1 MILLASVV
9 MAATGFAQG
18 SPAPGANI
26 NPAVFD
32 VNGELIYAAEISMVM
47 QNIAGQMGGRDKIQ
61 DNEELVQMATQRVI
75 EQKLLS
81 QEATRLGIQPNELR
95 VAQMAQ
101 AFEKQAGGRE
111 ALDAALAM
119 RGTNYEQIMET
130 IREMDLVR
138 SLIEQQ
144 ISPSIQVSDE
154 DVALFYADHPEM
166 FVNEAQVHA
175 RHIITAAG
183 EGADSETVAK
193 ARAKAEKAR
202 ERALAGE
209 DFAELARE
217 LSEGPSAPNGGDL
230 GFFSRDQMVPAFAD
244 AAFALE
250 PGQISEVVRSGFGF
264 HVIKVEEKRPAGT
277 LPLDEVSDELHSL
290 LVQQRTGEEV
300 GKMVEALAD
309 TATSRRRSR
318 APVESSASPQTRRH
332 EDGARKKTADH
343 ADKRRWRFSRL
354 VHVTRSRPSSD
365 DGRESL
371 DRAIAPNVNVRRG
384 GPIKRL
390 ALSESAALATPHP
403 LSLDERCPP
412 FKQERG
418 EAGAAIV
425 RLPPVPQSIL
435 GTAASRRLSAL
446 SAVRLRW
453 LCALSVPLWFSRW
466 AGFASLRLC
475 VRNLGLSAS
484 W

>member
-1 MILLASVV
+1 MILLTFVAI
-9 MAATGFAQG
+9 AATGFAQG
-18 SPAPGANI
+18 PPAPNGNI
-26 NPAVFD
+26 NPAVLD
-32 VNGELIYAAEISMVM
+32 VNGNLIYAAEISMVM
-47 QNIAGQMGGRDKIQ
+47 QNIAGQMGGRDKVQ
-61 DNEELVQMATQRVI
+61 DNEELVQMATQRVV

-81 QEATRLGIQPNELR
+81 QEAARLGIQPNELR

-101 AFEKQAGGRE
+101 AIEKQAGGRE

-119 RGTNYEQIMET
+119 MGTNYEQVMET

-144 ISPSIQVSDE
+144 ISSSIQVSDE

-175 RHIITAAG
+175 SHIITAAG
-183 EGADSETVAK
+183 DGADADTVAK
-193 ARAKAEKAR
+193 ARAKAETAR

-277 LPLDEVSDELHSL
+277 LPLDEVSDNLQSMLE
-290 LVQQRTGEEV
+290 QQRTGEEV

-309 TATSRRRSR
+309 TATITPL
-318 APVESSASPQTRRH
+318 APP
-332 EDGARKKTADH
+332 D
-343 ADKRRWRFSRL
+343 
-354 VHVTRSRPSSD
+354 
-365 DGRESL
+365 
-371 DRAIAPNVNVRRG
+371 
-384 GPIKRL
+384 
-390 ALSESAALATPHP
+390 SEAA
-403 LSLDERCPP
+403 
-412 FKQERG
+412 G
-418 EAGAAIV
+418 
-425 RLPPVPQSIL
+425 
-435 GTAASRRLSAL
+435 GTA
-446 SAVRLRW
+446 
-453 LCALSVPLWFSRW
+453 PQ
-466 AGFASLRLC
+466 
-475 VRNLGLSAS
+475 
-484 W
+484 